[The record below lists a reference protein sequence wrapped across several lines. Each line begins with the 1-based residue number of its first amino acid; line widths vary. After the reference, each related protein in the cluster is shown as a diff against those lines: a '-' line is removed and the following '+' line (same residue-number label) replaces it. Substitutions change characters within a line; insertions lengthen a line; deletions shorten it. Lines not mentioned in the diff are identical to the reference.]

1 VKRLLVLCLLGLPA
15 SFYAADFCERDPTID
30 PEFPAGLGGSYE
42 IIGKDPVT
50 GSAYV
55 GSLMVDYGKSTYS
68 LTRSVQDEKV
78 HGDAWIER
86 CGADKIVVLTAR
98 HYTKPAP
105 LELRCSLGGDGD
117 NYYRATCRTRYMGSL
132 HWSGLEAWFQAQE

>member
-1 VKRLLVLCLLGLPA
+1 MKRLLVLCLLGSPA

-42 IIGKDPVT
+42 IVGKDPLT
-50 GSAYV
+50 GSAYA
-55 GSLMVDYGKSTYS
+55 GSLIVDYGKSTYS
-68 LTRSVQDEKV
+68 LTRSVQDGKV

-86 CGADKIVVLTAR
+86 CGADKIVVLIAR

-105 LELRCSLGGDGD
+105 LDLRCSLGADGG
-117 NYYRATCRTRYMGSL
+117 NYYRTTCRTRYLGSL